1 MDEFLKMDTSSGII
15 PYIFYR
21 VSSGKVLLIKYMQA
35 FIQGK

>member
-21 VSSGKVLLIKYMQA
+21 VTSGKELPIKYVQA
-35 FIQGK
+35 FIQG